1 MRGIVLL
8 LAAGEGTRL
17 GSAEPKAFLSVAGVP
32 VIRRAFEAAMRADLV
47 DGVVIAAPPGH
58 ERRVEALAPPDGG
71 RTVVVVTGGASRQA
85 SAAAALDAAPADVDA
100 FLVHDAARALAP
112 SALFD
117 AVLRELDVCEAVCP
131 GRPVVDT
138 IKQTSDGRIV
148 GTLDR
153 SSLVAV
159 ETPQG
164 IRADVYR
171 RALERAAADGFEGTD
186 DVSLVER
193 LGIAAR
199 VIESTRPNPKITH
212 PTDVLVAE
220 ALLGAERSD

>member
-32 VIRRAFEAAMRADLV
+32 VIRRAFEAAMGAEFV

-58 ERRVEALAPPDGG
+58 ERRVEALAPPDGS
-71 RTVVVVTGGASRQA
+71 RIVVVVSGGASRQA
-85 SAAAALDAAPADVDA
+85 SAAAALEAAPKGAEA

-112 SALFD
+112 SSLFD
-117 AVLRELDVCEAVCP
+117 AVLRELETCEAVCP

-138 IKQTSDGRIV
+138 IKQTSDGYIV

-171 RALERAAADGFEGTD
+171 RAHERAVADGFVGTD
-186 DVSLVER
+186 DVSLVEQ
-193 LGIAAR
+193 LGIVVR
-199 VIESTRPNPKITH
+199 VIESSAPNPKITH
-212 PTDVLVAE
+212 PQDVVVAE
-220 ALLGAERSD
+220 ALLGAGRSD